1 MADGS
6 FRVDARPGGAL
17 LQPVARRQ
25 QLLDGVGHMP
35 SVEVMIPTGNPQ
47 PVRGDHR
54 VDIESKAAGPERT
67 SHLEFEIRPGTA
79 PSMRIGP
86 TALWITLAAVSE

>member
-6 FRVDARPGGAL
+6 FRVDSLTGGAL

-25 QLLDGVGHMP
+25 QLLNGVGHMP
-35 SVEVMIPTGNPQ
+35 GVEVMIPTGNPQ
-47 PVRGDHR
+47 PVRGDRHI
-54 VDIESKAAGPERT
+54 DIESKAAGPVRT
-67 SHLEFEIRPGTA
+67 SYLEFEIRPGTA

-86 TALWITLAAVSE
+86 TAPWITLAAVSE